1 MATLE
6 RAIAL
11 AATLHAGQV
20 DKAGAPYIL
29 HPLRLMLRLADDEAR
44 IVAVLH
50 DTVEDCGLTLARLR
64 EEGFAETVVAA
75 IDAVTRRADESYD
88 DFIVRAARDPIGR
101 RVKRADLEDNSDMS
115 RIEAPT
121 EKDWERLAKYRR
133 ALSLLDAQPLPG
145 AAD

>member
-29 HPLRLMLRLADDEAR
+29 HPLRLMLRLPDEAGR

-50 DTVEDCGLTLARLR
+50 DTVEDCGISFDSLR
-64 EEGFAETVVAA
+64 AEGFSEAVIAA
-75 IDAVTRRADESYD
+75 LDAVTRREGESYE
-88 DFIVRAARDPIGR
+88 DFIIRAAADPIGR
-101 RVKRADLEDNSDMS
+101 RVKRADLEDNSDLS
-115 RIEAPT
+115 RIAEPGPH
-121 EKDWERLAKYRR
+121 DWVRLEKYRR
-133 ALSLLDAQPLPG
+133 ALSLLDAQPEPPS
-145 AAD
+145 A